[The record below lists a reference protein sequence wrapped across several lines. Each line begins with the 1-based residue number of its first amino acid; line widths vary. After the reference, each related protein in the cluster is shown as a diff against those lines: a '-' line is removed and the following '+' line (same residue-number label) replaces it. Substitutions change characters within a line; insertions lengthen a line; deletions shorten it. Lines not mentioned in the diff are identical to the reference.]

1 METPASFFF
10 FFLVPLFLNDWTSN
24 VLVMC
29 YAMVI
34 IVNLTN
40 ESVNLC
46 LNNNLTY
53 FLDPTP
59 KMRNKY
65 YPSKLVNICFW
76 AKGKKQGL
84 KHEI

>member
-1 METPASFFF
+1 
-10 FFLVPLFLNDWTSN
+10 
-24 VLVMC
+24 MC
-29 YAMVI
+29 YSMVI

-59 KMRNKY
+59 EMRSKY
-65 YPSKLVNICFW
+65 YPSKPVSIYFW
-76 AKGKKQGL
+76 VKGKKQGL
-84 KHEI
+84 KHKI